1 MFSMHGQGG
10 GVLYTPI
17 QLLFGIPIHVA
28 AVQSLWFTILT
39 TLSAVLLFRK
49 EQHVDWKLSV
59 VLESSS
65 FVGAFGG
72 GYVARL
78 FPPTALSIGLAVL
91 LVASGIVML
100 SDLSPHVNTS
110 GRRSRLEWLRERA
123 GEIYRIHLG
132 KGLPLSFLIG
142 ITSGLTGA
150 AGGYL
155 KIPMLVRLFGVPIKV
170 AFGSS
175 AFMVS
180 LTAAGGL
187 LGHVLA
193 KGAVQ
198 WQNPLLLGAF
208 VLAGAQIGPRIAVL
222 SKPETL
228 RRRFSAYLFVIAAL
242 VLVSLWFSPFTIRSG
257 H

>member
-49 EQHVDWKLSV
+49 EQQVDWKLSA

-65 FVGAFGG
+65 MVGAFGG
-72 GYVARL
+72 GYIARL
-78 FPPTALSIGLAVL
+78 FSPMTLSIGLAVL
-91 LVASGIVML
+91 LVGSGFVML
-100 SDLSPHVNTS
+100 SELNPRARDAGEP
-110 GRRSRLEWLRERA
+110 SRLEWVRKRA
-123 GEIYRIHLG
+123 GEAYRIHLG
-132 KGLPLSFLIG
+132 KGLPLSLLIG
-142 ITSGLTGA
+142 VTAGLTGA
-150 AGGYL
+150 GGGYL
-155 KIPMLVRLFGVPIKV
+155 KIPMLVRLFGVPTKV

-175 AFMVS
+175 AFMVC

-187 LGHVLA
+187 LGHVFA

-198 WQNPLLLGAF
+198 WQDPLLLGAF
-208 VLAGAQIGPRIAVL
+208 VLAGAQIGPRIAAR
-222 SKPETL
+222 SRPEAL
-228 RRRFSAYLFVIAAL
+228 RKRFSAYLFAIAAL
-242 VLVSLWFSPFTIRSG
+242 VVASLWFSLPGVGAGS
-257 H
+257 